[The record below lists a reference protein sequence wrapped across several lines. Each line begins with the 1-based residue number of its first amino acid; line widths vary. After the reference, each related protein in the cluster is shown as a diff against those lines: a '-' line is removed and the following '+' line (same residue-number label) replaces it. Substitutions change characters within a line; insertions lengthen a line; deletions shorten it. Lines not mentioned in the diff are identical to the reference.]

1 MKKEILV
8 KALRGIRYA
17 GEIIVLADMAIHICK
32 FTKEHII
39 PRLCKNK
46 NEVADVP
53 VVDLNEAIIIAAETI
68 LALCRAIKKGVA
80 LAEKIKKAR
89 PP

>member
-17 GEIIVLADMAIHICK
+17 GEIIGLADMAIHICK

-46 NEVADVP
+46 KEVADVP
-53 VVDLNEAIIIAAETI
+53 VVDESE
-68 LALCRAIKKGVA
+68 RS
-80 LAEKIKKAR
+80 E
-89 PP
+89 